1 MRGPGA
7 AEAGRP
13 RPQRAASHRLVF
25 SGGRAMSP
33 SFRKRLPTSRRASLR
48 GRTWGRVPLGE
59 PPEGLQTTHPEK
71 RP

>member
-33 SFRKRLPTSRRASLR
+33 SSLR